1 MAAEPIVP
9 ASLLDASTIV
19 ADKPKVLETLQQR
32 GRFEMV
38 DAIVHMDLEGGT
50 IVGIKEITAGDWWTH
65 DHIPGRPL
73 FPGVLM
79 IEAAAQVCTYH
90 FLHFRKDLEGQFVGF
105 GGVDNVRFRA
115 AVQPGVTMF
124 FAGRVVRVRSRMFT
138 YKAQGFVDGQLVFEA
153 EILGVVV

>member
-9 ASLLDASTIV
+9 TTLLDASTIV
-19 ADKPKVLETLQQR
+19 ADKTQVLATLKQR

-38 DAIVHMDLEGGT
+38 DAIVHLDLEGGT
-50 IVGIKEITAGDWWTH
+50 VVGVKEINEDDWWTT

-90 FLHFRKDLEGQFVGF
+90 FLNFRTDLEGQFVGF

-115 AVQPGVTMF
+115 AVEPGTTMY

-138 YKAQGFVDGQLVFEA
+138 YKAQGFVEGQLVFEA
-153 EILGVVV
+153 DILGVVV